1 MVTNVE
7 GLFTMLEHF
16 EQALVSSPLF
26 RGIRDR
32 NLPSMIKCLQPRSAD
47 HQEGEYITTAGE
59 RLDGIG
65 VVVAGKAAV
74 TKENASGE
82 RVVMTILEPGD
93 LFGEIAAFA
102 EDPRWPATVQAQDV
116 STVLFVPRERI
127 VGMCTENCPWHQVL
141 IKNMLRIVSERA
153 LMLNQKVNYLSV
165 KTLRGRISAFLLDH
179 YKKTGRTTLTL
190 TLNRN
195 EMADYLN
202 VSRPALSREMGR
214 MRQEGLIDFHLS
226 TFRILEPDTL
236 KRYAE

>member
-32 NLPSMIKCLQPRSAD
+32 DLPSMIKCLQPRSAD
-47 HQEGEYITTAGE
+47 H
-59 RLDGIG
+59 
-65 VVVAGKAAV
+65 
-74 TKENASGE
+74 
-82 RVVMTILEPGD
+82 
-93 LFGEIAAFA
+93 GEIAAFA